1 MMLFKKALPLIV
13 AGILLLCS
21 SSYIMAG
28 QFRTD
33 DGYVIHYNALS
44 TEMLP
49 SEVVRSYGIVQSK
62 HRGLLNISI
71 RKGGKKQFQHT
82 QAVFA
87 QVTAHSTNL
96 AGQFKKLK
104 IQRIEEGSEDS
115 KAVYYIAVFSIT
127 NAETLEFTITV
138 DPDSQGKAHKIK
150 FRQQFFI
157 D

>member
-1 MMLFKKALPLIV
+1 MLKKGFFSAI
-13 AGILLLCS
+13 AATLLLCL
-21 SSYIMAG
+21 SSYALAG

-49 SEVVRSYGIVQSK
+49 SGVVRSYGIVQSK

-71 RKGGKKQFQHT
+71 RKGDKKQYLHT
-82 QAVFA
+82 KAVFA
-87 QVTAHSTNL
+87 RVTAHSTNL

-104 IQRIEEGSEDS
+104 IQRIEEGNEDS

-127 NAETLEFTITV
+127 NAETLEFTINV
-138 DPDSQGKAHKIK
+138 DPDYQGKTHKIK
-150 FRQQFFI
+150 FRQEFFI